1 MARRAGKW
9 LLTLSL
15 AAMLPPVIEHGA
27 LPGFGGLLGLNRT
40 AEASYQTTTAP
51 SRIVTALTTGL
62 QAAEPAARATAACEL
77 GLRGSDAIS
86 AVPALVTLLADDA
99 RVDDLECGDNRGNGD
114 RWMSG
119 GEPRHCSTSP
129 ARESAQALSRIGT
142 DAIKPLIA
150 ALSDMRAT
158 MRRYAAIAL
167 GMVDDRS
174 VLKPAVAHLVTTLH
188 DSDWQ
193 VRRSAVWALGEVR
206 DAQLVTPIAASLK
219 DEHPRV
225 REMAAHGLGE
235 LEDPRALPA
244 LVGALDDTEWTVRRE
259 ATHGLGELHATTAI
273 DVIARHLDDEHPQ
286 VRQMSAWALGEI
298 KDRRAAT
305 GLRHALNDS
314 RIRGAAPDRVG
325 ARRTR

>member
-86 AVPALVTLLADDA
+86 AVPALVSLLADDA

-119 GEPRHCSTSP
+119 GELRHCSTSP

-235 LEDPRALPA
+235 LRIPGPCRLWSAR
-244 LVGALDDTEWTVRRE
+244 WTTPSGRCAVKRRT
-259 ATHGLGELHATTAI
+259 ASVNCTRRRPSTSSNGTWTTSI
-273 DVIARHLDDEHPQ
+273 R
-286 VRQMSAWALGEI
+286 RC
-298 KDRRAAT
+298 DRCRP
-305 GLRHALNDS
+305 GRWERS
-314 RIRGAAPDRVG
+314 RIG
-325 ARRTR
+325 ARPLDCGTR